1 MQQQL
6 NERQKLIDRQIKYL
20 EHKQNRDDEILNT
33 QIRQAELRA
42 QKAHEEKEQ
51 RRRQMEEV
59 SFAQIPSVIL

>member
-20 EHKQNRDDEILNT
+20 EQKQNRDDEILNT

-42 QKAHEEKEQ
+42 QKAHEEKEH

-59 SFAQIPSVIL
+59 GLVQ